1 MLLDLPRECLV
12 EVFRCLPPR
21 DVLRIQSVNKTLRD
35 VARQREVWEP
45 RLSAEFGV
53 RLTVRTRV
61 AGSGNDPQRLTPTFV
76 HPTQL
81 PDPWQRQQ
89 RNIPMIR

>member
-12 EVFRCLPPR
+12 EVCRCLPPS
-21 DVLRIQSVNKTLRD
+21 DVLRLQSVNKTLRD

-53 RLTVRTRV
+53 RLKVRTRRC
-61 AGSGNDPQRLTPTFV
+61 ANHL
-76 HPTQL
+76 
-81 PDPWQRQQ
+81 
-89 RNIPMIR
+89 